1 VDVGDSYNGGASGAG
16 TYGVGQRVRPG
27 TGDAATDPG
36 GPTAKDGASPRG
48 AVNSSTPT
56 AKGLTSAEAAS
67 RLAVDGPNAIPE
79 SEPNRVK
86 LLLGKFWAPVPWL
99 LEVAIVLELLL
110 RDYVQVLVFAVLLAF
125 NAVLA
130 FTQEGRAQGA
140 VKLLR
145 ERLRVMA
152 RVERDGEWRQL
163 AADQLVVGDR
173 VHIRQGDIV
182 PADLVLSDG
191 SLELDQSALT
201 GESRSVSAGAGDAA
215 YSGSVVVRGE
225 ASGWVSGTGAKTY
238 FGRTAELVSTAHA
251 PGNMERLIF
260 GIVRALIILALVI
273 VAMVIADGVARHLPL
288 HEILPFVLILVIA
301 SVPVAL
307 PATFTLATALGSKE
321 MSERRVLV
329 TRLAAIEEAASMEV
343 LCTDK
348 TGTLTQNRLTVE
360 SVVALEPFD
369 ELQVLKVAVAAS
381 DAATL
386 DPLDVAILQA
396 GADREVG
403 SLGPVLS
410 FIPFEPATK
419 RSEAVVD
426 AAAGPLRVVKGAPQ
440 VVAGLTDVNWG
451 ELEAV
456 VTRAAATGARVLGI
470 AQGPPQGQ
478 LKMVGLMALA
488 DPPREDASTLVEHLH
503 QLGVRVVMVTGD
515 TFSTAAAIASRV
527 GIGTRVAHANVLRNK
542 GASVGAVSR
551 ATGMLG
557 RNAGAAPWT
566 QAGWMDAYA
575 EVLPEDKMHLVEM
588 LQRQGIVVGM
598 TGDGVNDAPALKK
611 AEVGVAVAAATD
623 VAKAA
628 ASLVLTDPGL
638 EDMVSGVEVSRR
650 IHQRML
656 TYTLNKIVKTLQVAI
671 FLGFGLVVLGQF
683 VTTPTLVVLLLL
695 ANDFVT
701 MSLATDRVRSPRR
714 PQRWTVRPLVL
725 AATGLA
731 IPLVFFSFGLWWLGT
746 AVLHLPLDSM
756 QTLIFVWLVVSGQA
770 TVYIVRERE
779 HFWHSAPSRWL
790 AASTLAD
797 LVVVLLLAWRGWL
810 MTAIGPLELGL
821 VCGVAV
827 IYLGLGDWVKGWVFH
842 ASGLP
847 R

>member
-1 VDVGDSYNGGASGAG
+1 MI
-16 TYGVGQRVRPG
+16 PG
-27 TGDAATDPG
+27 TGDPQ
-36 GPTAKDGASPRG
+36 GAPDRRVADIGSSPSG
-48 AVNSSTPT
+48 TVSPSSCG
-56 AKGLTSAEAAS
+56 AKGLSSAEAGR
-67 RLAVDGPNAIPE
+67 RLAANGPNSIPE
-79 SEPNRVK
+79 PEPNRVK
-86 LLLGKFWAPVPWL
+86 MLLGKFWAPVPWL
-99 LEVAIVLELLL
+99 LELAIALELLL
-110 RDYVQVLVFAVLLAF
+110 HDYLQALVFAVLLAF

-130 FTQEGRAQGA
+130 FTQEGRAQEA
-140 VKLLR
+140 VRLLR
-145 ERLRVMA
+145 ERLTVTA
-152 RVERDGEWRQL
+152 RVLRDGEWRQL
-163 AADQLVVGDR
+163 PADQVVVGDV

-191 SLELDQSALT
+191 AIELDQSALT
-201 GESRSVSAGAGDAA
+201 GESRAVSAGAGDPA

-225 ASGWVSGTGAKTY
+225 ASGEVSGTGAKTF

-273 VAMVIADGVARHLPL
+273 VAMVVADGVVRHLPL
-288 HEILPFVLILVIA
+288 HAMLPFVLILVIA

-360 SVVALEPFD
+360 SVFPLPPFE
-369 ELQVLKVAVAAS
+369 ELQVLKAAVAAS

-386 DPLDVAILQA
+386 DPLDVALIQA
-396 GADREVG
+396 GIDRGAG
-403 SLGPVLS
+403 SLGTVLS
-410 FIPFEPATK
+410 FTPFEPATK
-419 RSEAVVD
+419 RSEALVD
-426 AAAGPLRVVKGAPQ
+426 VAGVPVRVVKGAPQ
-440 VVAGLTDVNWG
+440 VVAELTDVGG
-451 ELEAV
+451 EQL
-456 VTRAAATGARVLGI
+456 RATVALAAETGARVLGV
-470 AQGPPQGQ
+470 AQGPPQGK
-478 LKMVGLMALA
+478 LEMVGLVALA
-488 DPPREDASTLVEHLH
+488 DPPREDASRLVDHLH
-503 QLGVRVVMVTGD
+503 RLGVRVVMVTGD
-515 TFSTAAAIASRV
+515 TFATAAAIAGRV
-527 GIGTRVAHANVLRNK
+527 GIGTRVANADVLRSTRPEASTHS
-542 GASVGAVSR
+542 GAA
-551 ATGMLG
+551 GMLA
-557 RNAGAAPWT
+557 RRTKTDPWAK
-566 QAGWMDAYA
+566 AGWMDVYS

-638 EDMVSGVEVSRR
+638 EDMVAGIEVSRR

-671 FLGFGLVVLGQF
+671 FLGFGVLVLGQF

-714 PQRWTVRPLVL
+714 PQRWTVGPLVM

-731 IPLVFFSFGLWWLGT
+731 IPLVLLSFGLWWLGT
-746 AVLHLPLDSM
+746 TGLHLPLGAM
-756 QTLIFVWLVVSGQA
+756 QTLIFVWLVLSGQA

-790 AASTLAD
+790 AASTVAD

-810 MTAIGPLELGL
+810 MTAIGPVELGV
-821 VCGVAV
+821 VCGVAL

-842 ASGLP
+842 VSGL
-847 R
+847 RR

>member
-1 VDVGDSYNGGASGAG
+1 MDVGDSYNDGASGAG
-16 TYGVGQRVRPG
+16 THGVGQRVRPG
-27 TGDAATDPG
+27 TGGAATAPG
-36 GPTAKDGASPRG
+36 GPTAKDGSSPGG

-145 ERLRVMA
+145 ERLRVTA

-173 VHIRQGDIV
+173 VNIRQGDIV

-215 YSGSVVVRGE
+215 YSGSVVVRGG
-225 ASGWVSGTGAKTY
+225 ASGRVSGTGAKTY

-288 HEILPFVLILVIA
+288 HEILPFVLMLVIA

-329 TRLAAIEEAASMEV
+329 TRLAAIEEAASIEV

-440 VVAGLTDVNWG
+440 VVAGLTDVNLG

-542 GASVGAVSR
+542 GASVGAVSS

-566 QAGWMDAYA
+566 QAGWMDAYGEVLRRSRHPHLCLKSRNQQPQVRIRPHRPINAQHGGGAHSGGAGGAGGSGFNPPAAGGGAGGETPTAEGEDRDRQHCDDEWEPGA
-575 EVLPEDKMHLVEM
+575 EV
-588 LQRQGIVVGM
+588 
-598 TGDGVNDAPALKK
+598 AL
-611 AEVGVAVAAATD
+611 
-623 VAKAA
+623 
-628 ASLVLTDPGL
+628 
-638 EDMVSGVEVSRR
+638 RHR
-650 IHQRML
+650 
-656 TYTLNKIVKTLQVAI
+656 
-671 FLGFGLVVLGQF
+671 
-683 VTTPTLVVLLLL
+683 
-695 ANDFVT
+695 
-701 MSLATDRVRSPRR
+701 
-714 PQRWTVRPLVL
+714 
-725 AATGLA
+725 
-731 IPLVFFSFGLWWLGT
+731 
-746 AVLHLPLDSM
+746 
-756 QTLIFVWLVVSGQA
+756 VSGQRA
-770 TVYIVRERE
+770 AGAPPAGRLSPGGGPRSGAIVGALRHGGRQGHTSCASPRSGAGNPAPGGPRHRFGRGFESGR
-779 HFWHSAPSRWL
+779 SARM
-790 AASTLAD
+790 
-797 LVVVLLLAWRGWL
+797 RR
-810 MTAIGPLELGL
+810 
-821 VCGVAV
+821 C
-827 IYLGLGDWVKGWVFH
+827 
-842 ASGLP
+842 
-847 R
+847 